1 MTDGRSRRKT
11 EATKLRTDRAVFDGG
26 RLSLARLSRGLTKK
40 QLAEKVEV
48 TPASI
53 GQYERGLSQPSAPV
67 IAKLHWALRFPPEFF
82 EGGRRRFEVRHDE
95 AHFRRLRSTSK
106 LERSQVLAR
115 AELLAELVAELEKYL
130 KIPKV
135 EIPDI
140 PVPGDSRA
148 EIEAAAAEVRDR
160 WGMGIGPIPKVV
172 RLLESKGCVVTRLTH
187 DSANVDAFST
197 WMDKRP
203 LVILSDDKNDVARSR
218 LDAAHELG
226 HLVMHH
232 DAEPGNRAVEEQ
244 AFAFAVAFLMP
255 RGSALRELPRRLDWR
270 RHADLKRRWGISMKA
285 LVRYSRDLGFLS
297 EASYKRA
304 MVQYS
309 KNGWQS
315 GEPGELEDTEQPVLV
330 SNALEV
336 LRTRRGLSSEDLAR
350 DLRIEPKDLEELA
363 SAPLEMRLT
372 VPL

>member
-1 MTDGRSRRKT
+1 MTDGRSRRTT
-11 EATKLRTDRAVFDGG
+11 ETTKLRTARAVFDGG
-26 RLSLARLSRGLTKK
+26 RLSLARLSRGLNKK
-40 QLAEKVEV
+40 QLAEKVGV
-48 TPASI
+48 TPAAI
-53 GQYERGLSQPSAPV
+53 GQFERGLSQPSAPV
-67 IAKLHWALRFPPEFF
+67 IAKLRWALRFPSEFF
-82 EGGRRRFEVRHDE
+82 EGGRRRFEVRHDD

-135 EIPDI
+135 AIPDI
-140 PVPGDSRA
+140 PVPGDTRA
-148 EIEAAAAEVRDR
+148 EIEAAAAEVRES
-160 WGMGIGPIPKVV
+160 WSMGIGPMPRVV
-172 RLLESKGCVVTRLTH
+172 RLLESKGCIVTRLTR

-203 LVILSDDKNDVARSR
+203 LVILSDDKDDVARSR

-232 DAEPGNRAVEEQ
+232 DAEPGSRAVEQQ
-244 AFAFAVAFLMP
+244 AFAFATAFLMP
-255 RGSALRELPRRLDWR
+255 RESALRELPRGLDWR
-270 RHADLKRRWGISMKA
+270 RYAELKRRWGISIKA
-285 LVRYSRDLGFLS
+285 LVRYSRDLGLLS

-304 MVQYS
+304 MIQYS
-309 KNGWQS
+309 KNGWQN

-336 LRTRRGLSSEDLAR
+336 LRERRGLGSEDLAR
-350 DLRIEPKDLEELA
+350 DLRIESEDLEELA
-363 SAPLEMRLT
+363 SAPLEMKLD

>member
-1 MTDGRSRRKT
+1 MTDGRTRRT
-11 EATKLRTDRAVFDGG
+11 AEAAKLRTARAVFDGG

-40 QLAEKVEV
+40 QLAEKVGV
-48 TPASI
+48 TPAAI

-67 IAKLHWALRFPPEFF
+67 IAKLRWALRFPPEFF
-82 EGGRRRFEVRHDE
+82 EGGRRRFEVCHDD

-106 LERSQVLAR
+106 MERSQVLAR

-135 EIPDI
+135 AIPDI
-140 PVPGDSRA
+140 PVPGYSRV
-148 EIEAAAAEVRDR
+148 EIEGAVAEVRKR
-160 WGMGIGPIPKVV
+160 WGMGVGPVPKMV
-172 RLLESKGCVVTRLTH
+172 RLLESKGCVVTRLTSH
-187 DSANVDAFST
+187 SANVDAFST

-203 LVILSDDKNDVARSR
+203 LVILSDDKGDVARSR

-232 DAEPGNRAVEEQ
+232 DAEPGSRAVEQQ
-244 AFAFAVAFLMP
+244 AFTFAVAFLMP
-255 RGSALRELPRRLDWR
+255 RESALRELPRGLDWR
-270 RHADLKRRWGISMKA
+270 RYAELKRRWGISMKA
-285 LVRYSRDLGFLS
+285 LVRYSKDLGLLS

-309 KNGWQS
+309 KNGWQN

-336 LRTRRGLSSEDLAR
+336 LRTRRGLDSEDLAR
-350 DLRIEPKDLEELA
+350 ALRIESEDLKKLA
-363 SAPLEMRLT
+363 QAPLEMKLA

>member
-1 MTDGRSRRKT
+1 MTDGRSRRAT
-11 EATKLRTDRAVFDGG
+11 ETTKLRTARAVFDGG

-40 QLAEKVEV
+40 QLAEKIGV
-48 TPASI
+48 TPAAV

-67 IAKLHWALRFPPEFF
+67 IAKLRWALRFPPEFF

-95 AHFRRLRSTSK
+95 AHFRRLRATSK
-106 LERSQVLAR
+106 MERSQVLAR

-130 KIPKV
+130 KIPEV
-135 EIPDI
+135 AIPDI

-148 EIEAAAAEVRDR
+148 EIEAAAAEVRVR
-160 WGMGIGPIPKVV
+160 WSMGVGPIPRVV
-172 RLLESKGCVVTRLTH
+172 RVLESKGCVVTRLTH
-187 DSANVDAFST
+187 DSRNVDAFST
-197 WMDKRP
+197 WMGKRP
-203 LVILSDDKNDVARSR
+203 LVILNDDKDDVARSR

-232 DAEPGNRAVEEQ
+232 DAEPDTRTVELE

-255 RGSALRELPRRLDWR
+255 RESALRELPRGLDWR
-270 RHADLKRRWGISMKA
+270 RYADLKRRWGISMKA
-285 LVRYSRDLGFLS
+285 LVRYSRDLGLMS

-309 KNGWQS
+309 KNGWQN
-315 GEPGELEDTEQPVLV
+315 GEPGELEDTEQPILV

-336 LRTRRGLSSEDLAR
+336 LRTRRGIGSEDLAR
-350 DLRIEPKDLEELA
+350 HLRIEAEDLTKLA
-363 SAPLEMRLT
+363 SAPLEMKLA
-372 VPL
+372 VSL